1 MLNACPRGARR
12 DQESELNL
20 LLRFL
25 ATCWVS
31 VLFLLW
37 FVLLSAA
44 EFFAWLAHPA
54 HEYLEGQKKANE

>member
-1 MLNACPRGARR
+1 MLNACPRGTRR
-12 DQESELNL
+12 SQEPELNL

-37 FVLLSAA
+37 FVLLSCA

-54 HEYLEGQKKANE
+54 HDFLERQETDK

>member
-1 MLNACPRGARR
+1 M
-12 DQESELNL
+12 NL

-25 ATCWVS
+25 ATCWGS